1 MLLDSLKR
9 KCVESLL
16 PEGEWART
24 VLQVTPS
31 VWSSLKTGRYPI
43 SRIKCQRI
51 AETFPDLRTEVV
63 QYRYLQEGMD
73 PDTLSEA
80 DAVAAS

>member
-1 MLLDSLKR
+1 MLLDSLKN
-9 KCVESLL
+9 KYVESFL
-16 PEGEWART
+16 PDGRFAQE
-24 VLQVTPS
+24 VLGIDPS
-31 VWSSLKTGRYPI
+31 AWSQ
-43 SRIKCQRI
+43 IKSEKRAITLGQCKKI
-51 AETFPDLRTEVV
+51 LAAFPDLRSEVV